1 MTSSYPVGGTFIG
14 AGVGVGL
21 CLLLVVLAMVA
32 SIVVVVVVVKRRGVN
47 KPTGSIKMGHNPCY
61 NNPVVVELEE
71 RVVGAEYVDVSAD
84 YENTV
89 KNTEN
94 GSVADGFHPY
104 EDVDS
109 NVHDKNSKPPPSKAS
124 FTPASS
130 TNVGELYAVV
140 DKSKKKGVKKKG
152 EENESTVTNK
162 DDLYIVS
169 VKKDKIPDG
178 GVGATGGAEKSE
190 DNDNVVELKYEPK
203 ADSQPAQQSEDEKSL
218 NADMLY
224 AVVDKSRKKK

>member
-14 AGVGVGL
+14 AGIGVGL
-21 CLLLVVLAMVA
+21 CLFLVVLAIVA
-32 SIVVVVVVVKRRGVN
+32 SIVVVVVVVKRRAAN
-47 KPTGSIKMGHNPCY
+47 KPTGSIKMGNNPCY

-71 RVVGAEYVDVSAD
+71 KDVGAE

-89 KNTEN
+89 KNKEN
-94 GSVADGFHPY
+94 GSVAVGFHPY

-109 NVHDKNSKPPPSKAS
+109 NVHDKNAKPPPPKAS
-124 FTPASS
+124 CTPASA
-130 TNVGELYAVV
+130 TDVGELYAVV

-162 DDLYIVS
+162 DDLYTAS
-169 VKKDKIPDG
+169 RKKDQMTDEDI
-178 GVGATGGAEKSE
+178 GASGGAEKSE
-190 DNDNVVELKYEPK
+190 DNDEVAELKYEPK
-203 ADSQPAQQSEDEKSL
+203 ADSEPGQQSEGDEKSL

-224 AVVDKSRKKK
+224 AVVDKSRKKKK